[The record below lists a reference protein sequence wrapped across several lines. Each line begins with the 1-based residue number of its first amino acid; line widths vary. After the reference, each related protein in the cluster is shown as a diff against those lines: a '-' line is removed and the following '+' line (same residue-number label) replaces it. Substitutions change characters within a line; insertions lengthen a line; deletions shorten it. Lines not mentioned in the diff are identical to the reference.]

1 MKHHIQFSFLPV
13 SHKREIGDFFY
24 FSIFLS
30 FGLLILVF
38 KRMQRDSHLFFY
50 LFLNIEKY
58 NPLYIVIS
66 LNPVTH
72 ARRPNERY
80 THTHT
85 HAHAQG
91 TPHSICRFFMLL
103 RLLRL
108 LLLLLVDFVRLLGFM
123 CQQFHPTDRRK
134 IPSAQHDIC
143 LPF

>member
-13 SHKREIGDFFY
+13 SHKREIGDFLLF
-24 FSIFLS
+24 FNSSSPSVFL
-30 FGLLILVF
+30 FFFLNGCNGIHICF
-38 KRMQRDSHLFFY
+38 HLF
-50 LFLNIEKY
+50 FLNIEKY

-134 IPSAQHDIC
+134 IPSAQHDI
-143 LPF
+143 